1 MLVKIKRQE
10 HADSPSYW
18 QSFEYD
24 GNKNA
29 TVAAVLDY
37 LNYND
42 DLYDINGNPA
52 RRIQWECSCMQK
64 SCGAC
69 AMVINGTPALAC
81 NTFLKDIKSEML
93 ILEPLKKF
101 PVCSDLIVDRSII
114 YENLKRAQMYIED
127 YAGADEKEYDN
138 QYMVSKC
145 LKCGLCLEV
154 CPNYVKGENFFG
166 ALFANDAYLSYT
178 QSENRKKEILSRYKK
193 HFSAGCSK
201 SLSCIRVCP
210 VEIPTLAS
218 MAKMNR
224 TKGGH

>member
-24 GNKNA
+24 GNKNT

-42 DLYDINGNPA
+42 DLYDINGEPA

-81 NTFLKDIKSEML
+81 NTFLKDIKSEIL

-114 YENLKRAQMYIED
+114 YENLKRAEMYIED

-178 QSENRKKEILSRYKK
+178 QSENRKKKILSQYKK

-201 SLSCIRVCP
+201 SLSRIKVCP

-224 TKGGH
+224 K